1 MTGLYIEDYR
11 MSEAGSAGPAP
22 PAGFKPSARSSNFLK
37 TVGPLYERELQGDY
51 RIGLFV
57 DERHVNNRGFCHGAL
72 MALLADVHLG
82 RLCARSATPRLNVVT
97 SNLTLAFLS
106 TARQG
111 AWLEAT
117 GAIDRVGKA
126 LAHSS
131 GMVLADGVPVL
142 RATGTFAVVAV
153 PAGKAA

>member
-1 MTGLYIEDYR
+1 
-11 MSEAGSAGPAP
+11 MSEAPPAP
-22 PAGFKPSARSSNFLK
+22 RAVPDGFRFSARSSNFLE
-37 TVGPLYERELQGDY
+37 TVGPPYEREQDGDY

-82 RLCARSATPRLNVVT
+82 RLCALSTTPRLNVVT

-106 TARQG
+106 TARLG
-111 AWLEAT
+111 AWLEAV
-117 GAIDRVGKA
+117 GQIDRIGKA

-131 GMVLADGVPVL
+131 GVVTADGTPVL

>member
-1 MTGLYIEDYR
+1 
-11 MSEAGSAGPAP
+11 MSEAP
-22 PAGFKPSARSSNFLK
+22 PQRIVPEGFKPSARSSNFLE
-37 TVGPLYERELQGDY
+37 TVGPLYEREREGDY

-57 DERHVNNRGFCHGAL
+57 DERHVNNRGLCHGAL

-82 RLCARSATPRLNVVT
+82 RLCAHSATPRLNVVT

-111 AWLEAT
+111 AWLEAA
-117 GAIDRVGKA
+117 GQIDRIGKA

-131 GMVLADGVPVL
+131 GMVMADGVPVL